1 MSFIK
6 DSGKLE
12 KAFNA
17 VANQKEYSTWS
28 CLLKEYRFF
37 NPGILYWHTGL
48 DRCLVSDFINQHDIP
63 IEFRPKRVQVSKSL
77 YKMSNPVVDLIQGS
91 TIVKEDLSKMLYVC
105 PNKSAKVGEPTI
117 WEQLREFIE
126 SISFVNVKTGFYACA
141 VEQNDLKIVDYQ
153 AFENSKWTD
162 NMYLPVAAW
171 GLYTNKNSV
180 LWRTPVSKG
189 GTYSVPVASVVDVTE
204 MSKEDAMKLFKEL

>member
-17 VANQKEYSTWS
+17 VLPQKEYTTWS

-63 IEFRPKRVQVSKSL
+63 KEFRPKKVMVSKPL
-77 YKMSNPVVDLIQGS
+77 YKMDNPVVDLVRGNEL
-91 TIVKEDLSKMLYVC
+91 VKEDLSKMLYVC
-105 PNKSAKVGEPTI
+105 PNKSFKSGEPTV
-117 WEQLREFIE
+117 WEQLNEFIT
-126 SISFVNVKTGFYACA
+126 SISFINVKTGFYACA
-141 VEQNDLKIVDYQ
+141 VEQTDLKILDYQ
-153 AFENSKWTD
+153 AFQNNKWTND
-162 NMYLPVAAW
+162 MYLPVVAW
-171 GLYTNKNSV
+171 GLYTNKNST
-180 LWRTPVSKG
+180 LWRTPLSKG
-189 GTYSVPVASVVDVTE
+189 GTFSVPVATVVDVTQ